1 MEDSI
6 KFKNF
11 GELLRTLRKESRIGL
26 REISKE
32 INFDPSNLSKI
43 ERGIIPPPKDE
54 EALKNWAKA
63 LKIDEKSPLFQQFFD
78 LAEIARGDIPKD
90 ILDNEKILP
99 LLPAFFRTIRGKKPT
114 QEQIE
119 QLIEIIRNS

>member
-1 MEDSI
+1 M

-11 GELLRTLRKESRIGL
+11 GELFRFLRKQERIGL
-26 REISKE
+26 REISKKLN
-32 INFDPSNLSKI
+32 IDPSNLSKI
-43 ERGIIPPPKDE
+43 ERGIMAPPKDKDLLDYC
-54 EALKNWAKA
+54 AKILKVK
-63 LKIDEKSPLFQQFFD
+63 KTSPFYQQFFD

-90 ILDNEKILP
+90 ILNNEKILP

-119 QLIEIIRNS
+119 QLIEMIRNS